1 MWSASVSWL
10 NTASCHS
17 ASCHVCF
24 YGTDYSFQ
32 STPQGRISSFFF
44 FFSPVSVGSIFI
56 VGGMRWGK
64 NPFEILSSS
73 IQPEEGSTWFYKGSV
88 LFQKASL
95 ARRAS
100 SNIAGTWQPAF
111 VLPSFETWMPYFLQH
126 DGVLLYLVLRGWELN
141 IVLLSEA
148 CSLFFLWTSCLTNT
162 SAAFFSCW

>member
-1 MWSASVSWL
+1 MGQITLFKVPHKEELA
-10 NTASCHS
+10 H
-17 ASCHVCF
+17 
-24 YGTDYSFQ
+24 
-32 STPQGRISSFFF
+32 
-44 FFSPVSVGSIFI
+44 FFSPQSVGSSFI

-100 SNIAGTWQPAF
+100 SSIAGTWQPAF
-111 VLPSFETWMPYFLQH
+111 VLPSLETWMPYFLQH
-126 DGVLLYLVLRGWELN
+126 DGVLLYLVLRGWDFN

-148 CSLFFLWTSCLTNT
+148 CSHFFLWTSCLTNT
-162 SAAFFSCW
+162 SAAFFPADNTVFASGMKHWRSGSKG